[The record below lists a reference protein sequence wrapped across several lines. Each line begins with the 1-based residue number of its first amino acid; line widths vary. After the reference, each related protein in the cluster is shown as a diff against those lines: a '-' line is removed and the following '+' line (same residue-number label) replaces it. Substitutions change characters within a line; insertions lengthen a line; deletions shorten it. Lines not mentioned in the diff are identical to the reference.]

1 MGFRR
6 FVIISAFFLS
16 VSAIAPAAQQSSK
29 AGGIAS
35 IQPEP
40 LKEWLTYIASDEL
53 QGRATYSEG
62 LGLAAGYISSHL
74 AEWGVKPAGDHG
86 TYLQVVKVL
95 GVRTTSRATVTVDV
109 NGQTRTF
116 NDGEA
121 VAFPKRMGGKQT
133 VIADQVQFAG
143 YGLTLP
149 SGTHDDY
156 AKIDPKGKVV
166 VWLGSA
172 GPKTSE
178 TGYFRLLSGSARS
191 RAAIDKGAV
200 ATIGPVGGGGFG
212 GRGRGGA
219 AASPAPAAT
228 PGATPTPSASP
239 TPAAPASPPATPAA
253 GGRGRGGVVDDGDF
267 TTVQRFDGKIT
278 PAVTAEDEFFEFLF
292 SGSELKYADLKERAA
307 SREPLPPFVLKG
319 VKITFNVDADYTVV
333 RTRLT
338 HNVVGIVE
346 GSDPKLRDTY
356 VAYGAHYDHVGYR
369 EGAVGTGRGGQPRA
383 NPEDRI
389 SNGADD
395 DGSGTVAIM
404 SIARA
409 FAQGPRP
416 KRSLLFVWH
425 AGEENGLLGS
435 EYNADYPVVPLENI
449 VAQLNMDMVGRN
461 RNDDPKQANTVLVVG
476 SDRIST
482 ELHNINEDANASL
495 AKPMT
500 MDYEMNDPAD
510 TESIYTRSDHYSYA
524 SKGIP
529 IIFYFTG
536 LHPDYHQPSDSVD
549 KIIFDKIQRVAQL
562 AYETGRRVANLGH
575 PPVRDNKGPRVG
587 KTVTGKLK

>member
-1 MGFRR
+1 MHSRR
-6 FVIISAFFLS
+6 FVIISTLFIMMC
-16 VSAIAPAAQQSSK
+16 VIAPAAQQASR
-29 AGGIAS
+29 AGGIGS
-35 IQPEP
+35 IQQEP

-74 AEWGVKPAGDHG
+74 AAWGVKPAGDRG
-86 TYLQVVKVL
+86 TYLQVVRVL
-95 GVRTTSRATVTVDV
+95 GVRTTSRATVTVEV

-116 NDGEA
+116 NDGEGI
-121 VAFPKRMGGKQT
+121 AFPKNMGGKQT
-133 VIADQVQFAG
+133 VAADQVQFAG

-149 SGTHDDY
+149 GGAHNDY
-156 AKIDPKGKVV
+156 ANVDAKGKVV

-178 TGYFRLLSGSARS
+178 TGYLRLLSSTARS

-200 ATIGPVGGGGFG
+200 AIIGPPGGGGFG

-219 AASPAPAAT
+219 APP
-228 PGATPTPSASP
+228 ATPTPSASP
-239 TPAAPASPPATPAA
+239 TPPATPAAPPAPPAA

-267 TTVQRFDGKIT
+267 TTVQRFDGKVT
-278 PAVTAEDEFFEFLF
+278 PSVTAEDAFFEFLF
-292 SGSELKYADLKERAA
+292 SGSELKYADLKEKAA
-307 SREPLPPFVLKG
+307 NRETLPPFALKG

-333 RTRLT
+333 RTRFT

-346 GSDPKLRDTY
+346 GSDPKLKDTY
-356 VAYGAHYDHVGYR
+356 VAYGAHYDHTGYR
-369 EGAVGTGRGGQPRA
+369 EGAVTGRGGQPPA

-389 SNGADD
+389 NNGADD

-435 EYNADYPVVPLENI
+435 EYNADYPVVPLEKI

-482 ELHNINEDANASL
+482 ELHNINEEANASL
-495 AKPMT
+495 ARPMT

-510 TESIYTRSDHYSYA
+510 TEAIYTRSDHYSYA

-562 AYETGRRVANLGH
+562 AYQTGRRVANLDH
-575 PPVRDNKGPRVG
+575 APVRDNRGPRVG

>member
-1 MGFRR
+1 
-6 FVIISAFFLS
+6 LS
-16 VSAIAPAAQQSSK
+16 LLTVAPSAQQAAK
-29 AGGIAS
+29 GGINS
-35 IQPEP
+35 IQQEP

-74 AEWGVKPAGDHG
+74 AQWGVKPAGDNG

-95 GVRTTSRATVTVDV
+95 GVRTTSRATVTVEV

-116 NDGEA
+116 NDGEGIT
-121 VAFPKRMGGKQT
+121 FPKNMGGKQT
-133 VIADQVQFAG
+133 VVADEVQFAG

-149 SGTHDDY
+149 AGTHDDY
-156 AKIDPKGKVV
+156 ATVDPKGKLV
-166 VWLGSA
+166 VWLGPS

-178 TGYFRLLSGSARS
+178 SGLFRLLNSSARN
-191 RAAIDKGAV
+191 RAAIEKGAV
-200 ATIGPVGGGGFG
+200 AAIGPSGGGGLG
-212 GRGRGGA
+212 GRGRGSA
-219 AASPAPAAT
+219 TPAAT
-228 PGATPTPSASP
+228 PTAAPPSA
-239 TPAAPASPPATPAA
+239 AAPPAPAA
-253 GGRGRGGVVDDGDF
+253 GGRGRGAAVDDGDF
-267 TTVQRFDGKIT
+267 TTVTRLDDKVT
-278 PAVTAEDEFFEFLF
+278 PSVTADDAFYEFLF

-307 SREPLPPFVLKG
+307 KQEPLPPFALKG
-319 VKITFNVDADYTVV
+319 VKVTFNVDADYTIV

-346 GSDPKLRDTY
+346 GSDPKLKDTY

-369 EGAVGTGRGGQPRA
+369 EGLGGGRGGQAPA

-389 SNGADD
+389 NNGADD

-404 SIARA
+404 AIARA

-435 EYNADYPVVPLENI
+435 RFNADFPVVPIEKI
-449 VAQLNMDMVGRN
+449 VTQLNMDMVGRN
-461 RNDDPKQANTVLVVG
+461 RNNDPKQSNTVLVVG

-482 ELHNINEDANASL
+482 ELHNLNEDANASL

-524 SKGIP
+524 AKGIP

-536 LHPDYHQPSDSVD
+536 LHPDYHAPSDSVD
-549 KIIFDKIQRVAQL
+549 KIVFDKVQRVAQL
-562 AYETGRRVANLGH
+562 AYETGRRVANLDH
-575 PPVRDNKGPRVG
+575 APARDNKGPRVG
-587 KTVTGKLK
+587 KTVKGKIK

>member
-1 MGFRR
+1 MVSRR
-6 FVIISAFFLS
+6 FVI
-16 VSAIAPAAQQSSK
+16 VSALLLPLCTIAPAAQQSSK
-29 AGGIAS
+29 GDITSGISS
-35 IQPEP
+35 IRQEP

-74 AEWGVKPAGDHG
+74 TQWGVKPAGDNG

-95 GVRTTSRATVTVDV
+95 GVRTTSRATVTVEV
-109 NGQTRTF
+109 NGQTRMF
-116 NDGEA
+116 NDGEG
-121 VAFPKRMGGKQT
+121 VTFPKSMGGKQT
-133 VIADQVQFAG
+133 IVADQVQFAG

-156 AKIDPKGKVV
+156 ARIDPKGAVI
-166 VWLGSA
+166 VWLGPA

-178 TGYFRLLSGSARS
+178 SGLFRLLNSSARN
-191 RAAIDKGAV
+191 RAAIDKGAI
-200 ATIGPVGGGGFG
+200 ATIAPTGGGFG
-212 GRGRGGA
+212 GRGRGGTA
-219 AASPAPAAT
+219 
-228 PGATPTPSASP
+228 
-239 TPAAPASPPATPAA
+239 PPATPTIAA
-253 GGRGRGGVVDDGDF
+253 ALPPAGGGRGRGGAVDDGDF
-267 TTVQRFDGKIT
+267 TTVQRFDNKVT
-278 PAVTAEDEFFEFLF
+278 PAVTAEDAFFEFLF
-292 SGSELKYADLKERAA
+292 SGSEVKYAELKDKAA
-307 SREPLPPFVLKG
+307 KQEPLPPFALSG

-346 GSDPKLRDTY
+346 GSDPKLKDTY
-356 VAYGAHYDHVGYR
+356 VAYGAHYDHTGYR
-369 EGAVGTGRGGQPRA
+369 EGVGGGGRGGQAPA
-383 NPEDRI
+383 NPDDRI
-389 SNGADD
+389 NNGADD

-404 SIARA
+404 AIARA

-435 EYNADYPVVPLENI
+435 RYNADYPVVPIDKI

-495 AKPMT
+495 PKPMT
-500 MDYEMNDPAD
+500 MDYEMNDPVD

-524 SKGIP
+524 AKGIP

-536 LHPDYHQPSDSVD
+536 LHPDYHAPSDSVD

-562 AYETGRRVANLGH
+562 AYETGRRVANLDH
-575 PPVRDNKGPRVG
+575 APVRDNKGPRAG

>member
-6 FVIISAFFLS
+6 VALIFAFFIS
-16 VSAIAPAAQQSSK
+16 FSIGAAHAQQSAK
-29 AGGIAS
+29 GITS
-35 IQPEP
+35 IQQEP

-74 AEWGVKPAGDHG
+74 AQWGVKPAGDNG

-95 GVRTTSRATVTVDV
+95 GVRTTSRATVTVEV

-116 NDGEA
+116 NDGDGIT
-121 VAFPKRMGGKQT
+121 FPKEMGGKQI
-133 VIADQVQFAG
+133 VVADRVQFAG

-156 AKIDPKGKVV
+156 AKIDPGGKLPGGTVV
-166 VWLGSA
+166 VWLGPA

-178 TGYFRLLSGSARS
+178 TGLFRLLSFSARN
-191 RAAIDKGAV
+191 RAAVSKGAV
-200 ATIGPVGGGGFG
+200 ATIAPPGLGFG
-212 GRGRGGA
+212 GRGRGAVA
-219 AASPAPAAT
+219 AAGST
-228 PGATPTPSASP
+228 PG
-239 TPAAPASPPATPAA
+239 TPAAPAAPS
-253 GGRGRGGVVDDGDF
+253 GRGRGGVADDGDF
-267 TTVQRFDGKIT
+267 TTVERFDTKVP
-278 PAVTAEDEFFEFLF
+278 PAVSAEDAFFEFLF
-292 SGSELKYADLKERAA
+292 SGSPVKYAELKEKAA
-307 SREPLPPFVLKG
+307 KQEPLPPFLLSG
-319 VKITFNVDADYTVV
+319 VKITFNVDADYTIV

-346 GSDPKLRDTY
+346 GSDPKLRDNY
-356 VAYGAHYDHVGYR
+356 VAYGAHYDHTGYR
-369 EGAVGTGRGGQPRA
+369 EGVVGAGRGGQSA

-389 SNGADD
+389 NNGADD

-404 SIARA
+404 AIARA
-409 FAQGPRP
+409 FALGPRP

-425 AGEENGLLGS
+425 SGEEAGLLGS
-435 EYNADYPVVPLENI
+435 LYNADHPVVPLDRI
-449 VAQLNMDMVGRN
+449 VTLLNMDMVGRN
-461 RNDDPKQANTVLVVG
+461 RNDDPKQSNTVYVVG

-482 ELHNINEDANASL
+482 ELHNVNEDANASL
-495 AKPMT
+495 ARPMT

-524 SKGIP
+524 AKGIP

-536 LHPDYHQPSDSVD
+536 LHPDYHSASDSVD

-562 AYETGRRVANLGH
+562 AYETGRRVANLDH
-575 PPVRDNKGPRVG
+575 APVRDNKGPRVG
-587 KTVTGKLK
+587 NTVTGKLK

>member
-1 MGFRR
+1 MGFRSAALV
-6 FVIISAFFLS
+6 FAFIISIS
-16 VSAIAPAAQQSSK
+16 IGAPHAQKAAK
-29 AGGIAS
+29 GGITS
-35 IQPEP
+35 IQQEP

-74 AEWGVKPAGDHG
+74 AQWGVKPAGDHG

-95 GVRTTSRATVTVDV
+95 GVRTTSRATVTVEV
-109 NGQTRTF
+109 NGQARTF
-116 NDGEA
+116 NDGDGIT
-121 VAFPKRMGGKQT
+121 FPREMGGKQA
-133 VIADQVQFAG
+133 VVADRVQFAG

-156 AKIDPKGKVV
+156 AKLDPGGKLPGGTVV
-166 VWLGSA
+166 VWLGPA
-172 GPKTSE
+172 GPKSSE
-178 TGYFRLLSGSARS
+178 SGLFRLLNPYARNH
-191 RAAIDKGAV
+191 AAISKGAV
-200 ATIGPVGGGGFG
+200 ATIAPPGFG
-212 GRGRGGA
+212 FVGRGRGTAPAAGSTPDTSAAPPAAGSGRGRGGA
-219 AASPAPAAT
+219 
-228 PGATPTPSASP
+228 
-239 TPAAPASPPATPAA
+239 
-253 GGRGRGGVVDDGDF
+253 VDDGDF
-267 TTVQRFDGKIT
+267 TTVERFDGKVP
-278 PAVTAEDEFFEFLF
+278 PAVTAEDVFFEFLF
-292 SGSELKYADLKERAA
+292 SGSPVKYAELKEKAA
-307 SREPLPPFVLKG
+307 KQEPLPPFLLSG
-319 VKITFNVDADYTVV
+319 VKITFNVDADYTIV

-356 VAYGAHYDHVGYR
+356 VAYGAHYDHLGYR
-369 EGAVGTGRGGQPRA
+369 EGVVGAGRGGQPA

-389 SNGADD
+389 NNGADD

-409 FAQGPRP
+409 FALGPRP

-425 AGEENGLLGS
+425 TGEEAGLYGS
-435 EYNADYPVVPLENI
+435 LYNADHPVVPIDKI
-449 VAQLNMDMVGRN
+449 VTQLNMDMVGRN
-461 RNDDPKQANTVLVVG
+461 RNDDPKQSNTVYVVG

-495 AKPMT
+495 ARPMT

-524 SKGIP
+524 AKGIP

-536 LHPDYHQPSDSVD
+536 LHPDYHSVSDSVD
-549 KIIFDKIQRVAQL
+549 KIIFDKVQRVAQL
-562 AYETGRRVANLGH
+562 AYETGRRVANLDH
-575 PPVRDNKGPRVG
+575 APVRDNKGPRVG
-587 KTVTGKLK
+587 KTVSGKIK